1 MVQVSHYTY
10 QRTSGSIFLEDQN
23 NQYMLRL
30 LSICTVLLLCS
41 STLLGQKAPSS
52 KTPVDPDKVIIKKQ
66 RTRNDKIVDSLYQ
79 ARISLDK
86 IDGIYIPRDLYDT
99 FKELDKLMD
108 EDAKAAFMAF
118 SDAEVDRRTH
128 GTLGVWIEHKWSM
141 AEGSRLSEYFRKMK
155 VPHYDYMIGIII
167 QSYHRHLHQRDLDIK
182 GQVIRFR
189 ALWQQKQKEKADR
202 MLMKGT
208 VQK

>member
-1 MVQVSHYTY
+1 M
-10 QRTSGSIFLEDQN
+10 F
-23 NQYMLRL
+23 RL
-30 LSICTVLLLCS
+30 FSICTALLLY
-41 STLLGQKAPSS
+41 TPALFAQQAPSS
-52 KTPVDPDKVIIKKQ
+52 KPPVDPDKVIIKKQ
-66 RTRNDKIVDSLYQ
+66 RTRNDVIVDSLYQ

-86 IDGIYIPRDLYDT
+86 IDGVYIPRDLYDA

-189 ALWQQKQKEKADR
+189 ELWKRKQKEKADR
-202 MLMKGT
+202 MLIEGT
-208 VQK
+208 LQEK